1 MKDLFFLLTL
11 FYFNFCFI
19 QAQVK
24 LEVKNQNVKYKSF
37 SYEQLN
43 ENTFK
48 ISITDEND
56 EQITGLTKNDFR
68 VVKNK
73 KEGEEVVFD
82 QVLLL
87 ENEKGEIEIGQPY
100 LENKTLKGKI
110 LETGRDKKV
119 VVFRYHNKTRYR
131 KKKGHR
137 QEFMKV
143 EILS

>member
-1 MKDLFFLLTL
+1 MF
-11 FYFNFCFI
+11 
-19 QAQVK
+19 AVVK
-24 LEVKNQNVKYKSF
+24 IGAKQYLVKPGQ
-37 SYEQLN
+37 
-43 ENTFK
+43 K
-48 ISITDEND
+48 IKIEK
-56 EQITGLTKNDFR
+56 I
-68 VVKNK
+68 KNK

-143 EILS
+143 EILA